1 VAERY
6 FPPVAQGGRR
16 GGRLCQGQGFPQ
28 ASQDYKKKAVAAEK
42 GGAPPKAAKKVKKVT
57 KKVGAKKRRPPPRLP
72 EEEGDR
78 QLKLSSDEGYC
89 DEEDGYCEAPHKARR
104 PIIRR

>member
-6 FPPVAQGGRR
+6 FPPVV
-16 GGRLCQGQGFPQ
+16 
-28 ASQDYKKKAVAAEK
+28 KAGVAAGDFVK
-42 GGAPPKAAKKVKKVT
+42 VKASCKRARTTRRRPSQLRKAAAPPKAAKKVKKVT
-57 KKVGAKKRRPPPRLP
+57 KKVGAKKKRLPPPRLP

-89 DEEDGYCEAPHKARR
+89 DEEDGYCEAHKRR
-104 PIIRR
+104 EGH